1 MDGVFTCQPEGFDA
15 LRVQPSVVNRLC
27 RSLHGA
33 FYSLLRTRIASNAVA
48 KLSSTE
54 PEKTA
59 NYNKALPALLARLA
73 KAAL

>member
-1 MDGVFTCQPEGFDA
+1 VDGIFTSQPEGFDA
-15 LRVQPSVVNRLC
+15 LRAQNCVVNRLC

-54 PEKTA
+54 PEKTD
-59 NYNKALPALLARLA
+59 NYNKALPALLARLG